1 MGFLL
6 PNQYAII
13 NKTYIGE
20 FFLKILEKIESF
32 SEYISMIVIFTFLG
46 MAIYAFSSKET
57 PQVRAKNTI
66 LGGLISGALS
76 YPTWMYVGQNEIWTL
91 IPITITYT
99 ITGQFIPEFLQNAV
113 PKGAKKIVN
122 IIFRTKFGEDFDD
135 DNKN

>member
-1 MGFLL
+1 M
-6 PNQYAII
+6 
-13 NKTYIGE
+13 
-20 FFLKILEKIESF
+20 KILEKIESF